1 MGDPKQFDS
10 SRFLDAQA
18 PVMEAVMAEL
28 SAGRKQSH
36 WMWFVFP
43 QLRGL
48 GLSPTSLHYSLASV
62 EEAQQYLGHAELGP
76 RLVDCTGLLLSIE
89 GRSLRQIF
97 GSPDDRKFQSCMT
110 LFSLAAPDERGAI
123 FRKALDQYCGGK
135 LDHRTLEILSL

>member
-1 MGDPKQFDS
+1 MGDPKMFDS
-10 SRFLDAQA
+10 IRFLDAQA
-18 PVMEAVMAEL
+18 TIWENVMAEL

-48 GLSPTSLHYSLASV
+48 GLSPTSLQYSLACIQ
-62 EEAQQYLGHAELGP
+62 EAQIYLGHAQLGQRLGDCT
-76 RLVDCTGLLLSIE
+76 RLVLATE
-89 GRSLRQIF
+89 GRSLHQIF

-110 LFSLAAPDERGAI
+110 LFSLAAPDQRGAL
-123 FRKALDQYCGGK
+123 FRHALDQYCGGK